1 VAEVASLDWFED
13 VRSKALR
20 QRGLPSTK
28 FLSTWREKLG
38 TKERRLR
45 DEADVDAIKRGL
57 RARLKATT

>member
-13 VRSKALR
+13 LRSKALR

>member
-1 VAEVASLDWFED
+1 VASLDWFED
-13 VRSKALR
+13 LRSKALR

>member
-1 VAEVASLDWFED
+1 MANLDWFED

-38 TKERRLR
+38 TKERRER
-45 DEADVDAIKRGL
+45 DEADVEAIKRGL
-57 RARLKATT
+57 RARIAATT

>member
-1 VAEVASLDWFED
+1 VAEVARLDWFED